1 MATKQAKL
9 TILTFAQDFQ
19 SGHWNWTDG
28 EKKKLGD
35 VEEMG
40 KIIKSRLENAGCE
53 IQEMYAVKHD
63 KDEKRWWNEYKKD
76 YEVQFKS
83 NHAHFV
89 IKFKNGNG

>member
-40 KIIKSRLENAGCE
+40 KSILNITVKSMNHGQRAEL
-53 IQEMYAVKHD
+53 
-63 KDEKRWWNEYKKD
+63 
-76 YEVQFKS
+76 KS
-83 NHAHFV
+83 V
-89 IKFKNGNG
+89 